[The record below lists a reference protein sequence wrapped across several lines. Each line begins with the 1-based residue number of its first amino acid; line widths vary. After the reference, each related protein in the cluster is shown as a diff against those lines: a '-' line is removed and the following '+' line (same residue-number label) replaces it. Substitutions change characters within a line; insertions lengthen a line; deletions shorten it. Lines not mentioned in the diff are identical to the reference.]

1 MNVEHLRCNA
11 KNITKKDKQEYHYFY
26 MYGSHCT
33 TVPYFGENKFPLCF
47 KWNRTKHN
55 IHWIIYRMGDKHP

>member
-1 MNVEHLRCNA
+1 MQKILQKKANR
-11 KNITKKDKQEYHYFY
+11 NIIIFY
-26 MYGSHCT
+26 MHGSHCT
-33 TVPYFGENKFPLCF
+33 TVPYFRENKFPVCF